1 MRTVK
6 LSLLALLLTAP
17 ALSATEDRPTD
28 PAVPEAVPAVIAES
42 APGAGAEMHLTQINL
57 EERSASSDDAA
68 AAQLGPRGSFWWIVG
83 VIVVAGVLLAV
94 LT

>member
-1 MRTVK
+1 MRSVK

-17 ALSATEDRPTD
+17 ALSATEDK
-28 PAVPEAVPAVIAES
+28 PANAAVAEAVPAVIAEP
-42 APGAGAEMHLTQINL
+42 ATEPGAEMRLTEVRL
-57 EERSASSDDAA
+57 EERAVSSDDAA

-83 VIVVAGVLLAV
+83 VVVVAGVILAV